1 MKKYKNIETG
11 VIVEVESTL
20 GGCWEL
26 IQQPSIKKETE
37 KQLKKLKASYQKER
51 LEFKNLAIE
60 DIESLWRVMSN
71 EERERVEALLP
82 VISDSL
88 RQEAKT

>member
-37 KQLKKLKASYQKER
+37 KAVEETKKPATRKKG
-51 LEFKNLAIE
+51 
-60 DIESLWRVMSN
+60 
-71 EERERVEALLP
+71 
-82 VISDSL
+82 
-88 RQEAKT
+88 